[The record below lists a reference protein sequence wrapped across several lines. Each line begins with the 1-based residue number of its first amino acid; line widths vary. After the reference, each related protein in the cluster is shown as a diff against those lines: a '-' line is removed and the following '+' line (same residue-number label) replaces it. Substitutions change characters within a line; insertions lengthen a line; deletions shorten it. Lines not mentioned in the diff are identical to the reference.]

1 MVTVPLI
8 AGGLPVS
15 AALMVLLAAYAHAG
29 WNAIAHAFDDKL
41 VALVLVT
48 VGGVAVSVPLIVF
61 APAPDRSS
69 LPWLG
74 VSALLHVAYVLL
86 LVLSYRLGEFGQMYP
101 LARGSAPLLVTL
113 IAAVLVREVPRPL
126 ELAGVVVVAV
136 GLASL
141 VGGVP
146 HRREVPAV
154 LAALATGATI
164 AVYTVVDG
172 TGVRLSGS
180 PAGYT
185 GCETSI
191 VVGAI
196 IGAAVFKEGIGVR
209 RVVATL
215 VVAAGVV
222 LINLA

>member
-1 MVTVPLI
+1 MVNVPLI

-15 AALMVLLAAYAHAG
+15 AALMVLVAAFAHAG

-113 IAAVLVREVPRPL
+113 IAAVLVREVPRPP
-126 ELAGVVVVAV
+126 ELAGVVVVV